1 MLKSDLNAW
10 AVRMTW
16 VWGHEIVPEE
26 TWYIEIVEKINN
38 ESVLG
43 SDKTLRLFFSH
54 NRWRENI
61 EKYKVCQSMSNIH

>member
-1 MLKSDLNAW
+1 M
-10 AVRMTW
+10 RMTW

-43 SDKTLRLFFSH
+43 SDKTLRLFFPH

-61 EKYKVCQSMSNIH
+61 EKYKVRQSMSNIH